1 MKIVIPKRIFF
12 LACLLFFSALGFSQI
27 GIGTSTPASSA
38 LLDLSSTSSGFL
50 PSRMSNASKLAIV
63 APVAG
68 LTIWCVDCG
77 NYGEMQVYNG
87 TSWRN
92 ISGAVPSSPNLNA
105 PAYTIQNAFNSKIS
119 FGTNSPASSAI
130 LDLTSTS
137 LGFLPP
143 RLTYLQKTAIVSPA
157 TALVIWCSN
166 CGPFGEVQV
175 FNGTSWTNI
184 SGSSASPTIPGSP
197 TNLIATAGYT
207 NASVSFTAP
216 VSNGGGTITGYTV
229 TSSPGSFFKSG
240 VSSPLTVTGLSAGT
254 AYTFTAIATNVTG
267 NSVTSIAS
275 NSVTPYT
282 VPDAPSIGTATAG
295 NGQASVSFTAP
306 VSNGGRVITGYTIT
320 STPGNIAVSG
330 TTSPFVV
337 TGLTN
342 GTSYTFK
349 VVATNVAG
357 NSTASSNSNS
367 VTPIGAPVSPTNVI
381 ASAGITNA
389 SISFTA
395 PVSNGGSAII
405 DYTVTSNPGGF
416 AATGSNSPI
425 TVTGLTNGISYMFSV
440 VARNSIGNSVASSN
454 SNAVIPAAVSGSAIC
469 DGISSTT
476 VVEITSS
483 TGKIWMDRNLGAS
496 RAATSNTDYMAYG
509 CLFQWGRGNDGHA
522 SINWTSASAG
532 SAVNGSTTTRSST
545 EIPGNTLFISYN
557 GDWITTQNNNLWQ
570 INSQTNNPCPS
581 GFRVPSNIEL
591 GNEFTAYTITNNAT
605 AFSNGPSG
613 GFKFVA
619 AGYRNITSGAPL
631 AITGSNGLYWT
642 ATLNGSPAVMA
653 YLSSNSANVTNTYT
667 NNRAFGQSVRCM
679 KIMGA
684 YAPTGVT
691 ATVGNAQAIVS
702 FTVSTY
708 DGGGAITNYT
718 VTSNPGGF
726 TASGATSPLTVTGLT
741 NGTAYTFTIVATN
754 SLSNSSASS
763 PSNSVTPIV
772 PTIPDAPTI
781 GTASSAISQNATV
794 TFTPPVFY
802 GGSAIIDYTV
812 TSNPGGFTA
821 TGAASP
827 ITITGLTNGTSYT
840 FSVVARNIVGNSV
853 ASSNSNALTP
863 LPITGLAI
871 CDGTV
876 PTTVVEI
883 TSVTGK
889 IWMDRNLGA
898 SRAAIAS
905 NDYMAYG
912 CLYQWGRGN
921 DGHASMNYTAAATGA
936 LVNGTTTTRSDAPG
950 NNLFITNATTPSD
963 WRSTSNNSLWQGVT
977 VGNNNPCPAGFRIPT
992 YTESLNEANIYTINT
1007 IAKAYTN
1014 GPSGGFKFTI
1024 TATISP
1030 SGSISYG
1037 SPFWWTSTVNASPN
1051 NTKSAAAYFFDGGF
1065 SFYNQGRCMGIP
1077 VRCIKN

>member
-1 MKIVIPKRIFF
+1 MKIVISKRIFF
-12 LACLLFFSALGFSQI
+12 LVCHLLFSALAFSQI
-27 GIGTSTPASSA
+27 GIGTNTPASSA
-38 LLDLSSTSSGFL
+38 VLDLSSTTSGFL
-50 PSRMSNASKLAIV
+50 PSRMSNASKLAII

-77 NYGEMQVYNG
+77 NFGEMQVFNG
-87 TSWRN
+87 ASWRN
-92 ISGAVPSSPNLNA
+92 ISGSAPSSPNPNA

-143 RLTYLQKTAIVSPA
+143 RLTFLQKTAIVSPA

-207 NASVSFTAP
+207 TASVSFTAP
-216 VSNGGGTITGYTV
+216 DFNGGGAITGYTV

-240 VSSPLTVTGLSAGT
+240 ASSPLTVTGLSAGT

-267 NSVTSIAS
+267 NSASSIAS

-282 VPDAPSIGTATAG
+282 VPNAPNIGTVTAG

-306 VSNGGRVITGYTIT
+306 VSNGGSVITGYTVT

-330 TTSPFVV
+330 TTSPFIV

-357 NSTASSNSNS
+357 NSTASSNSSS

-381 ASAGITNA
+381 ASAGNTSA
-389 SISFTA
+389 LISFNA
-395 PVSNGGSAII
+395 ASNGGSAII
-405 DYTVTSNPGGF
+405 DYTATSNPGGF
-416 AATGSNSPI
+416 TATGATSPI
-425 TVTGLTNGISYMFSV
+425 TVNGLTNGTSYTFSV
-440 VARNSIGNSVASSN
+440 VARNLVGNSLASTAT
-454 SNAVIPAAVSGSAIC
+454 NAIVPGGDSGAAIC
-469 DGISSTT
+469 DGSNPTT

-509 CLFQWGRGNDGHA
+509 CLYQWGRGNDGHA

-545 EIPGNTLFISYN
+545 EIPGNALFIQYN
-557 GDWITTQNNNLWQ
+557 GEWITTQNNNLWQ

-619 AGYRNITSGAPL
+619 AGYRNITAGAPL

-642 ATLNGSPAVMA
+642 STLNGSPAVMA
-653 YLSSNSANVTNTYT
+653 YISSNSVNVTNTAT
-667 NNRAFGQSVRCM
+667 NNRAFGQSVRCL

-691 ATVGNAQAIVS
+691 ATVGNAQATVS
-702 FTVSTY
+702 FTASNY

-718 VTSNPGGF
+718 VTSNPGGIVVQQNS
-726 TASGATSPLTVTGLT
+726 TTIIVTGLT
-741 NGTAYTFTIVATN
+741 NGTAYTFTVVATN
-754 SLSNSSASS
+754 SLGNSSAST
-763 PSNSVTPIV
+763 PSNSITPMV
-772 PTIPDAPTI
+772 PTIPDPPTI

-794 TFTPPVFY
+794 TFTPPIFY

-821 TGAASP
+821 TGTTSP
-827 ITITGLTNGTSYT
+827 ITVTGLTNGTSYT

-863 LPITGLAI
+863 LSITGLAI

-921 DGHASMNYTAAATGA
+921 DGHASMNYTAAATGV

-950 NNLFITNATTPSD
+950 NNLFITNATNPSD

-992 YTESLNEANIYTINT
+992 YTESLNEANIYAINT
-1007 IAKAYTN
+1007 IAKAYAN
-1014 GPSGGFKFTI
+1014 GPSGGFKFP
-1024 TATISP
+1024 ASAQISP
-1030 SGSISYG
+1030 SGSISFG
-1037 SPFWWTSTVNASPN
+1037 SPFWWTSTINASPN
-1051 NTKSAAAYFFDGGF
+1051 NTKSVSAYFYDGGF
-1065 SFYNQGRCMGIP
+1065 SSYNQGRCMGIP